1 MRFQGSS
8 WLGYN
13 SLSLKTGSRG
23 FSSTTIIYVLRSY
36 HHTILD
42 ISWCIDILS
51 LKVGTEEPKISC
63 TKCPPGYYSKVVGA
77 SNCTACS
84 YFEYQSKEGGN
95 ECFLLVHL
103 FGVVMITG
111 VQMLLLCKNV
121 LWFDENYTSLEYGVM
136 QEAWKCNVKL
146 VDRHATDYSVWLA
159 LPYCKLLYRKWYTH
173 HGCILHYSY
182 IGEVEIPFI

>member
-1 MRFQGSS
+1 MHRYFIPQ
-8 WLGYN
+8 
-13 SLSLKTGSRG
+13 
-23 FSSTTIIYVLRSY
+23 
-36 HHTILD
+36 
-42 ISWCIDILS
+42 
-51 LKVGTEEPKISC
+51 VGTEEPNISC

-136 QEAWKCNVKL
+136 QEA
-146 VDRHATDYSVWLA
+146 
-159 LPYCKLLYRKWYTH
+159 
-173 HGCILHYSY
+173 
-182 IGEVEIPFI
+182 